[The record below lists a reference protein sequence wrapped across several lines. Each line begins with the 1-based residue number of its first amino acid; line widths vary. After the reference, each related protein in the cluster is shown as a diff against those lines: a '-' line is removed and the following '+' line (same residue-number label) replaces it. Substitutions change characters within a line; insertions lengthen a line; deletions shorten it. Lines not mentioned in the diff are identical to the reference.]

1 MRRISV
7 DMDGVIANVYSQFI
21 QMHAAEFGEVLT
33 PAVIDGKPES
43 AVFLNAMKYVNSPG
57 FFLNAPVIENSQA
70 VMQKLNERYKVFV
83 VSAAMEFPASLA
95 EKQSWLAAHFPF
107 ITWQQIV
114 FCGSKEIIKA
124 DIMID
129 DHFKNLD
136 IFSGET
142 LLFTQPHNILAN
154 AGRHNRVNSWSEI
167 EQLLLL

>member
-1 MRRISV
+1 MFV
-7 DMDGVIANVYSQFI
+7 Q
-21 QMHAAEFGEVLT
+21 VLT
-33 PAVIDGKPES
+33 SVTIDGKPEK
-43 AVFLNAMKYVNSPG
+43 AAFLNAMKYVTSPG
-57 FFLNAPVIENSQA
+57 FFLDAPVIENSQA
-70 VMQKLNERYKVFV
+70 VLQKLNERYELFV
-83 VSAAMEFPASLA
+83 VSAAMEFPASLP
-95 EKQSWLAAHFPF
+95 EKKSWLTTHFPF

-154 AGRHNRVNSWSEI
+154 PGRHSRVNSWNEI
-167 EQLLLL
+167 EQLLL